1 MRIGQLVTIT
11 NHSDP
16 GIQIGII
23 YQKEKSQYTESWWY
37 EVLCNDGMHHVLPG
51 YLLSSRL
58 RQIRTSDEVNKTSIK
73 LQNYKQHGTK
83 HTQNK
88 LHYIHNGKQKLN

>member
-1 MRIGQLVTIT
+1 MRIGQLVSIKGS
-11 NHSDP
+11 NLD
-16 GIQIGII
+16 IQTGII
-23 YQKEKSQYTESWWY
+23 RRKEKCQTGEFWWY
-37 EVLCNDGMHHVLPG
+37 EVLCDDKQHHVLPG
-51 YLLSSRL
+51 YLLSPRL
-58 RQIRTSDEVNKTSIK
+58 RQIRTSNEANKISIK